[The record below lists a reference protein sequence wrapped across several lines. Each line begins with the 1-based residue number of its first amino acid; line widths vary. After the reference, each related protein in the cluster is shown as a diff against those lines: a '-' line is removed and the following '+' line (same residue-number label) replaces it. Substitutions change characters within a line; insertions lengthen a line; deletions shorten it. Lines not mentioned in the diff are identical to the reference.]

1 VELDPEYALAHAGIA
16 DCYSILG
23 VYGYGSLKEMGPRAL
38 SAVRKAM
45 ELEPSLGEVHYSMGN
60 VMSIFGGKC
69 TEALPHLQRA
79 LEIQPRASY
88 YHAYR
93 SLWLAPT
100 APADEVAAQA
110 AKAVELDPL
119 SPFIHGLTALA
130 LSSANQPREAVRNAA
145 RALELHPN
153 FVIGLWSLH
162 AAKRLLG
169 ELQQSI
175 EVGERL
181 VSVSRRAAIFVGQ
194 LGLTYG
200 LAGQKDKALPLRQEL
215 EVRRESGEFIAPVGF
230 LAIDAG
236 LDDEPAVQVSLES
249 YIQDGGH
256 AFADA
261 LMMPDLFSRI
271 DRYPSC
277 GESMKKIR
285 WYLSA

>member
-1 VELDPEYALAHAGIA
+1 
-16 DCYSILG
+16 
-23 VYGYGSLKEMGPRAL
+23 
-38 SAVRKAM
+38 
-45 ELEPSLGEVHYSMGN
+45 MGN

-69 TEALPHLQRA
+69 TEAIPHLQRA

-93 SLWLAPT
+93 ALWLAPT
-100 APADEVAAQA
+100 AAPDEIAAHA
-110 AKAVELDPL
+110 ARAVELDPL

-130 LSSANQPREAVRNAA
+130 LSSANQPREAARNAA

-162 AAKRLLG
+162 AATRLLG
-169 ELQQSI
+169 EMQRSI
-175 EVGERL
+175 EIGERL
-181 VSVSRRAAIFVGQ
+181 ASVSRRAAIFVGQ
-194 LGLTYG
+194 LGLTCG
-200 LAGQKDKALPLRQEL
+200 LAGQKDKALALRQEL
-215 EVRRESGEFIAPVGF
+215 EVRRESGEFITPVGF

-236 LDDEPAVQVSLES
+236 LDDEPAVRASLES
-249 YIQDGGH
+249 YILDGGC

-261 LMMPDLFSRI
+261 LMMPDLFGRI

-277 GESMKKIR
+277 EELMTKIR